1 VNHGRLIDDEQQ
13 DNFVYRHRGGKL
25 YKMCASKR
33 EETAKR
39 AMNTEQEEHVGAT
52 EETTNTASN
61 SSIEAEAV
69 VDAPV
74 DAAEIASGDA
84 TTITAPT
91 ATTAMM
97 ATVAADAEPLAS
109 DNTRIRNSLEA
120 IKTAIVWLVVVNIL
134 TVLSPLLRASLK
146 WTLAIGV
153 LLIVG
158 SLVIGC
164 VGYMKARHAQKRIP
178 E

>member
-1 VNHGRLIDDEQQ
+1 
-13 DNFVYRHRGGKL
+13 
-25 YKMCASKR
+25 MCASKR

-61 SSIEAEAV
+61 SGVEAEAA
-69 VDAPV
+69 VDAPG
-74 DAAEIASGDA
+74 DAAEIAASGDA
-84 TTITAPT
+84 TTTTAPM

-97 ATVAADAEPLAS
+97 ATVAADAEPLTS

-164 VGYMKARHAQKRIP
+164 VGYLKAQHAQKRIP